1 MSYCIITGL
10 RDVSGGILNLI
21 LDSNMVFTKHHYM
34 ALYENDLIKVA
45 DELRLKG
52 YSDEFSVKDDLIFSR
67 NMNRTFP
74 EENVMVEQ
82 GYQFDIIENAF
93 DTQYLFAVYL
103 PKYELRGLLIDL
115 LGTYY
120 FAEDLA
126 LSKRLRKVPLTTY
139 LYDNEEPY
147 IKYGL
152 KKISPAEFDKNT
164 NQYVLRIGYPDFPVC
179 PIGIPFSMLGYDIQT
194 QEYVWL
200 STHILKDNRLNKD
213 QYETK

>member
-1 MSYCIITGL
+1 
-10 RDVSGGILNLI
+10 
-21 LDSNMVFTKHHYM
+21 M

-45 DELRLKG
+45 DELRHKG
-52 YSDEFSVKDDLIFSR
+52 YSDEFSVVDNLIFSR
-67 NMNRTFP
+67 SLNRTFN
-74 EENVMVEQ
+74 EESIIIEQ

-103 PKYELRGLLIDL
+103 PKFKLRGLLIDL

-126 LSKRLRKVPLTTY
+126 LSKRLRQVPLTTY

-152 KKISPAEFDKNT
+152 KKISPAEFEKNT
-164 NQYVLRIGYPDFPVC
+164 EQYVLRIGYPDFPAC
-179 PIGIPFSMLGYDIQT
+179 PVGVPFSMLGYDKQT
-194 QEYVWL
+194 KEYVWL
-200 STHILKDNRLNKD
+200 STNILKDDRLIRD
-213 QYETK
+213 QYKTK